1 MILKCGKNAVYTFWQ
16 KFFNFSD
23 EQQKQDERV
32 GSTLVFNTNFAS
44 KEVDVGGLKVPDLS
58 SSRILTLRNLKLKDY
73 LLR

>member
-1 MILKCGKNAVYTFWQ
+1 MPLDDLEVRKKRCVHILT

-58 SSRILTLRNLKLKDY
+58 SSRILTLRT
-73 LLR
+73 

>member
-23 EQQKQDERV
+23 EQQKQDEQVSR
-32 GSTLVFNTNFAS
+32 NFAS